1 MSARRR
7 PIWGLRA
14 RRRVRVGEPT
24 ADDREH
30 MKRAITLAR
39 QAAEA
44 GEAPIGA
51 VVYSTK
57 TGERIAEAR
66 NTREGD
72 ADPCGHAE
80 LIAVRAAAQKLG
92 DWRLNHCTVVVTLEP
107 CPMCAG
113 LIVNARLDRLVFAA
127 PDPKAGAVESLFEL
141 CGDAR
146 LNHRVREIRAGVR
159 ASEAGGLLRDFFHGL
174 RAQRGAEGPPGRDA

>member
-113 LIVNARLDRLVFAA
+113 AMVNARIGRLVWGAD
-127 PDPKAGAVESLFEL
+127 DPKAGACRSLMAITS
-141 CGDAR
+141 DRR
-146 LNHRVREIRAGVR
+146 LNHRPELVAGV
-159 ASEAGGLLRDFFHGL
+159 EADACGALLRDFFRNL
-174 RAQRGAEGPPGRDA
+174 RTTKRDKKRL